1 MKRLIQLK
9 MRIIKILI
17 LSLIAMNVYAQ
28 ESPVDKIFDKYGD
41 KEGFTTVIISKY
53 MFSLFANSKNS
64 NDDFSKIISGLESIK
79 ILSVQDSTLDTKI
92 NLYKELIRGI
102 PLEQYHQLLSIKEK
116 NQDTKIMIKKRNGK
130 IHEFLMIGGGSDNFV
145 ISITGNI
152 NLESISKLSKA
163 MDIKGLEN
171 VDKLESSKK

>member
-1 MKRLIQLK
+1 
-9 MRIIKILI
+9 
-17 LSLIAMNVYAQ
+17 MNGYAQ

-53 MFSLFANSKNS
+53 MFSLFANSESKNT

-92 NLYKELIRGI
+92 NLYKELIKGF

-116 NQDTKIMIKKRNGK
+116 NQDTKIMIRERNGK
-130 IHEFLMIGGGSDNFV
+130 IHEFLMIGGGADNFV

-152 NLESISKLSKA
+152 NLESISKLSQA

-171 VDKLESSKK
+171 VDKIKQDKK